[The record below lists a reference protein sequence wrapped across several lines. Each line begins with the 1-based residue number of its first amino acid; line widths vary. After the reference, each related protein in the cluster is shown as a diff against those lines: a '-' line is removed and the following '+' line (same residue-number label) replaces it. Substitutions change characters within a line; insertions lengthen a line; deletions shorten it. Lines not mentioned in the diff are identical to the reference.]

1 MSRERRRNRD
11 LIDPKALAAQIAM
24 IRDECHEAV
33 KILSNPNSLS
43 DADLAECLRLSD
55 SLDVTNRFL
64 KSAVAH
70 VAIARRKTRGLE
82 IEF

>member
-1 MSRERRRNRD
+1 
-11 LIDPKALAAQIAM
+11 M

-33 KILSNPNSLS
+33 KILSRPSLLS

-70 VAIARRKTRGLE
+70 VAIARRKTRGVK
-82 IEF
+82 I